1 MFVQRMINWVTSWG
15 GPLGTASG
23 QQVTIPI
30 EPILDQIKLVSPD
43 AALQISSVYACV
55 ELLAQ
60 TLSTLPLFVYRERAD
75 GGREPD
81 KTGRLWY
88 LLHER
93 PNAWMTPCEFI
104 SAMVV
109 NRMLRGNAYVL
120 IERDSDGLPI
130 ALIPLSAD
138 QMEVSIIEG
147 GEVYTYYQDGKISA
161 IAPENIIHWKG
172 LGNGFMG
179 LSKLEY
185 MRASTNE
192 AISAQSNANSL
203 FGKGSK
209 PSGVLQTDSKLNEDQ
224 VKALMRR
231 FQTNMTSSGGGLIIV
246 DRGLKYTQMSLSP
259 ADAQLLQTR
268 QFTVEEICRWFGVP
282 GVLVGS
288 NAQTTWG
295 SGIQQ
300 IIEGF
305 HKFTIGPLCKQLEQA
320 FERRLLS
327 VNDTDLTIEFK
338 LDGFLRTSPEARAQ
352 YYSTMSQN
360 GVMSR
365 NEIRKLENL
374 PPVDGGDELTAQ
386 SNLVPLKKLGEVKN
400 GSSPDN
406 GEVVRQ

>member
-1 MFVQRMINWVTSWG
+1 MINWVTSWG

-320 FERRLLS
+320 FERSLLS

>member
-30 EPILDQIKLVSPD
+30 EPILDQTKLVLPD

-147 GEVYTYYQDGKISA
+147 GEVYTYYQDGKISGQWL
-161 IAPENIIHWKG
+161 H
-172 LGNGFMG
+172 
-179 LSKLEY
+179 
-185 MRASTNE
+185 
-192 AISAQSNANSL
+192 
-203 FGKGSK
+203 
-209 PSGVLQTDSKLNEDQ
+209 
-224 VKALMRR
+224 
-231 FQTNMTSSGGGLIIV
+231 GLIQV
-246 DRGLKYTQMSLSP
+246 GVHASLYQRSNFC
-259 ADAQLLQTR
+259 A
-268 QFTVEEICRWFGVP
+268 VEC
-282 GVLVGS
+282 
-288 NAQTTWG
+288 
-295 SGIQQ
+295 
-300 IIEGF
+300 
-305 HKFTIGPLCKQLEQA
+305 KF
-320 FERRLLS
+320 F
-327 VNDTDLTIEFK
+327 
-338 LDGFLRTSPEARAQ
+338 
-352 YYSTMSQN
+352 
-360 GVMSR
+360 
-365 NEIRKLENL
+365 
-374 PPVDGGDELTAQ
+374 
-386 SNLVPLKKLGEVKN
+386 
-400 GSSPDN
+400 
-406 GEVVRQ
+406 VR

>member
-1 MFVQRMINWVTSWG
+1 MINWVTSWG

-30 EPILDQIKLVSPD
+30 EPILDQTKLVSPD

-147 GEVYTYYQDGKISA
+147 GEVYTYSVVYDAPAMCDMIKPYAVVMVRTDDGVMIAGQLVDVDLEKVA
-161 IAPENIIHWKG
+161 IGMRVRAVMRK
-172 LGNGFMG
+172 
-179 LSKLEY
+179 LS
-185 MRASTNE
+185 
-192 AISAQSNANSL
+192 
-203 FGKGSK
+203 
-209 PSGVLQTDSKLNEDQ
+209 TDGE
-224 VKALMRR
+224 
-231 FQTNMTSSGGGLIIV
+231 
-246 DRGLKYTQMSLSP
+246 
-259 ADAQLLQTR
+259 
-268 QFTVEEICRWFGVP
+268 
-282 GVLVGS
+282 
-288 NAQTTWG
+288 
-295 SGIQQ
+295 SGI
-300 IIEGF
+300 IRYGY
-305 HKFTIGPLCKQLEQA
+305 KF
-320 FERRLLS
+320 
-327 VNDTDLTIEFK
+327 
-338 LDGFLRTSPEARAQ
+338 
-352 YYSTMSQN
+352 
-360 GVMSR
+360 
-365 NEIRKLENL
+365 
-374 PPVDGGDELTAQ
+374 
-386 SNLVPLKKLGEVKN
+386 VPAE
-400 GSSPDN
+400 
-406 GEVVRQ
+406 